1 MIPRF
6 PMDSTFLLLTL
17 PSGLVL
23 LALLRHSWTTRGR
36 GPTLSFLGA
45 VAAYGVSRSL
55 VIRWISR
62 ERLGSPH
69 PYLMNRP
76 VVSFYGVSVQE
87 LVGWAL
93 AVLVA
98 FFLCDRLWRRLG
110 RTPTPHRMAGLA
122 ALVMAALCLAVE
134 TAAISASWWT
144 WTLALPVGVLRV
156 PPVALLDWG
165 FVAFDFLLPYLLLAT
180 PAPIVVRAVGAA
192 LFPLHMLGHTLLT
205 PLPEPLPLAG
215 NDFVHVGIV
224 AYVLLRAVGETGV
237 PAVPETAERP
247 RLPIPALAAL
257 LVAAAAALAPL
268 AQAGDSVGL
277 LSSAPLALLALLSLP
292 GRRWRRF
299 PVIRP
304 GLARALIGLAA
315 VLVLVLVRIPASRR
329 QTTFVRE
336 LTRGVSLLNTQDVAG
351 AEQAFRSALGWRPD
365 QAGGRTLLAVAL
377 LRQGRREEARREL
390 ESALAAHPTAR
401 DPLILLA
408 TFDLQDGRLAQ
419 ASRRAALGRRVFPER
434 PEFVYQAAFA
444 EGRVG
449 PGRPA
454 ALEAIEVARAG
465 GAEPLRAL
473 AGLAQSFGDQAT
485 VQACAPEPHPPN
497 D

>member
-6 PMDSTFLLLTL
+6 PMDPSFLLLTL

-23 LALLRHSWTTRGR
+23 LALLWHSWTTRGR
-36 GPTLSFLGA
+36 GPTLTLLGA
-45 VAAYGVSRSL
+45 VVAYGASRSL

-87 LVGWAL
+87 VVGWAL

-122 ALVMAALCLAVE
+122 ALVLAALCLAVE
-134 TAAISASWWT
+134 TAAINASWWT

-165 FVAFDFLLPYLLLAT
+165 FVAFDFLLPYLLLTT
-180 PAPIVVRAVGAA
+180 PAPIVVRAVGVA

-215 NDFVHVGIV
+215 NDFVHVGIA

-237 PAVPETAERP
+237 GAVPETAERP

-257 LVAAAAALAPL
+257 LVATAAALASPL
-268 AQAGDSVGL
+268 RTGKLLGL
-277 LSSAPLALLALLSLP
+277 LASVPLVLLALLSLP
-292 GRRWRRF
+292 RRPLRM
-299 PVIRP
+299 PPGSRP
-304 GLARALIGLAA
+304 GLARAVVLLGAVV
-315 VLVLVLVRIPASRR
+315 VLVFVRIPASRR
-329 QTTFVRE
+329 QTAFVRE
-336 LTRGVSLLNTQDVAG
+336 VTRGVSLLNTRDVAG
-351 AEQAFRSALGWRPD
+351 AEQAFRLALGSRPD

-408 TFDLQDGRLAQ
+408 TLDLQDGRFAE
-419 ASRRAALGRRVFPER
+419 ASRRAALGRRVFPDR
-434 PEFVYQAAFA
+434 PEFVYQTALA
-444 EGRVG
+444 EGRAG

-454 ALEAIEVARAG
+454 VAEAIEVARRG
-465 GAEPLRAL
+465 GAEPIRAL
-473 AGLAQSFGDQAT
+473 ATLAHGFGDQAT
-485 VQACAPEPHPPN
+485 VQACGVASLPPN